1 MRKIVTILGVVGA
14 ALMSAT
20 PALAQGANTAPT
32 IVIHKNH
39 WGFPPS
45 ARPDH
50 SPFQNR
56 CNHIVAVFENVR
68 LNNEVFAHD
77 SLDRIA
83 AAIDQRLHVLDR
95 NR

>member
-1 MRKIVTILGVVGA
+1 MLPTAERIGPGFDGVFVNG
-14 ALMSAT
+14 LVVKGT
-20 PALAQGANTAPT
+20 NTAPA
-32 IVIHKNH
+32 IVINKHH
-39 WGFPPS
+39 WRLPPS
-45 ARPDH
+45 ALPDA
-50 SPFQNR
+50 PFQNR
-56 CNHIVAVFENVR
+56 RNHVVTVFENVR